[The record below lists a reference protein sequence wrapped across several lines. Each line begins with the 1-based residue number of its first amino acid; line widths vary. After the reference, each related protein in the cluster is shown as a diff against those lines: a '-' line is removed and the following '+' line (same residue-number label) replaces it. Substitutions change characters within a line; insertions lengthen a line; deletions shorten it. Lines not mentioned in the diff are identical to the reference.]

1 MWADWRCRFKFDG
14 FTPHKGSASQCL
26 HLELKTL
33 FPLMTIHTRENSLWT
48 LLALARAFFG
58 GGSLILTGEGVCRW
72 VRPVPSWCARRR
84 LRWVRPVPSWIQA
97 VGWDHQ
103 AERWAGAD
111 RAESQHCREEWCDV
125 VLLQLL
131 VDLLYKKVTTSPR
144 MLRVCPDSLPEPDQ
158 RFQPRYK
165 CPPEAPLSS
174 WPPAPTGSGWWCPGG
189 PGYPTAAGW

>member
-1 MWADWRCRFKFDG
+1 MDAARISTSLLWWRLTHLDWR
-14 FTPHKGSASQCL
+14 
-26 HLELKTL
+26 
-33 FPLMTIHTRENSLWT
+33 
-48 LLALARAFFG
+48 
-58 GGSLILTGEGVCRW
+58 GSLSLGPASSVL
-72 VRPVPSWCARRR
+72 VREEALSLGPASSVLECQES
-84 LRWVRPVPSWIQA
+84 LRPGPSWIQA

-111 RAESQHCREEWCDV
+111 RAEIQHCREEWCDV

-131 VDLLYKKVTTSPR
+131 VDLLYKKVTPSPR
-144 MLRVCPDSLPEPDQ
+144 MLRVCPDSLLEPDQ